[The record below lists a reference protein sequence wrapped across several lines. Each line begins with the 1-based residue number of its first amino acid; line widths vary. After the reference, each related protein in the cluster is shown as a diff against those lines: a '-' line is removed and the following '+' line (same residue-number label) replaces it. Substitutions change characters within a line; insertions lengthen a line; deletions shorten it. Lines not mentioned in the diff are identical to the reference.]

1 MSTKKI
7 LNRDVENVVEENLTG
22 FLMAYKKYYKKVG
35 EYNAFKYKGQRKDK
49 VALVIGGGSGHEPLF
64 PGYCG
69 AGLAD
74 AVACG
79 NICASPNPEL
89 ITKAAQAVD
98 QGKGVLF
105 VYNNYAGDNLN
116 FDMAEEMCRAEG
128 MKTAHVREWDDLA
141 SAPKERI
148 TDRRGI
154 AGVVYTIKI
163 AGAACDAGLDLDEVV
178 RITEKARD
186 NTNTIGVATAP
197 GTLPG
202 NEKPTFE
209 LADDEMEF
217 GMGLHGEPGIE
228 RTKMMYCSDM
238 VERMYNELMA
248 EMNLKEGDEVA
259 VLVNGLGSTPLL
271 ELNLVYYELYKRMH
285 RDGLKVYDAEV
296 KIYCTCMEMGG
307 FSISFLKLDDE
318 LKKYYDAPCFS
329 PYYAKGAFTGV
340 AADLGA
346 DEADEEEPEFD
357 EQDVEPAEIVRSK
370 EGVLEELSAE
380 DTRNM
385 LLYVADKIIAN
396 KPYLTEVDSAIGDGD
411 HGIGMAG
418 GMQKAKKK
426 LLKMQGEE
434 NAYHLFETA
443 GEAMLMSMGG
453 ASGVIF
459 GSLYLAGAKGME
471 PKGVITAE
479 DLAAMERKS
488 LAAIQERGGAQVGD
502 KTMVDAL
509 APAVEALE
517 ANSGKGLLEML
528 KATEDAAR
536 CGMENTKKYVAK
548 FGRAK
553 SLLERAIGHQDAGAT
568 SVYLIF
574 QGMREFVEGTMTK

>member
-1 MSTKKI
+1 MIKKI
-7 LNRDVENVVEENLTG
+7 LNADVSNVVEEMLTG
-22 FLMAYKKYYKKVG
+22 YLSAYKKYYKKIG
-35 EYNAFKYKGQRKDK
+35 EYNAFRYRANRKDK

-64 PGYCG
+64 SGYCG

-89 ITKAAQAVD
+89 IYETAKAVD

-105 VYNNYAGDNLN
+105 IYGCYAGDNLN
-116 FDMAEEMCRAEG
+116 FDMAEELCQADG
-128 MKTAHVREWDDLA
+128 IKTAHVRVWDDFA

-154 AGVVYTIKI
+154 AGDVFVIKV
-163 AGAACDAGLDLDEVV
+163 AGAACDAGLDFDEVV
-178 RITEKARD
+178 RIAEKARD
-186 NTNTIGVATAP
+186 NINTIGLATSP

-202 NEKPTFE
+202 NDKPTFE

-228 RTKMMYCSDM
+228 RTKMMPADDM
-238 VERMYNELMA
+238 VDRMYREIKE
-248 EMNLKEGDEVA
+248 EMGLKKGDRIA

-271 ELNLVYYELYKRMH
+271 ELNIVYYDLHKRFAK
-285 RDGLKVYDAEV
+285 DGLIVHDAEI
-296 KIYCTCMEMGG
+296 KTYCTCMEMGG
-307 FSISFLKLDDE
+307 FSITILRLDDE
-318 LKKYYDAPCFS
+318 LVKYLDAPCYS
-329 PYYAKGAFTGV
+329 PYYAKGELTG
-340 AADLGA
+340 ASYSI
-346 DEADEEEPEFD
+346 DEVEEEEEEPEFD
-357 EQDVEPAEIVRSK
+357 ENDVEEAQIVRSK
-370 EGVLEELSAE
+370 EGELTELNAE
-380 DTRNM
+380 DARNM
-385 LLYVADKIIAN
+385 LIYIADKIIAN
-396 KPYLTEVDSAIGDGD
+396 KPYLTEIDSAIGDGD

-434 NAYHLFETA
+434 NVYKIFETA
-443 GEAMLMSMGG
+443 GQAMLMSMGG

-459 GSLYLAGAKGME
+459 GSLYLAGAKDME
-471 PKGVITAE
+471 AKSALQAA
-479 DLAAMERKS
+479 DLAEMEKKS
-488 LAAIQERGGAQVGD
+488 LAAIQERGKAQVGD

-509 APAVEALE
+509 APAVEAME
-517 ANSGKGLLEML
+517 ANKDKGLAAML
-528 KATEDAAR
+528 AAAEEAAR
-536 CGMENTKKYVAK
+536 TGMEDTKNYIAK

-574 QGMREFVEGTMTK
+574 QGMKEFVFGT

>member
-1 MSTKKI
+1 MGTKKI
-7 LNRDVENVVEENLTG
+7 LNKDVSNVVEESLTG
-22 FLMAYKKYYKKVG
+22 YLLAYQKYYKKIG
-35 EYNAFKYKGQRKDK
+35 EYNAFFYKGHRKDK

-64 PGYCG
+64 TGYCG

-79 NICASPNPEL
+79 NVCASPNPEL
-89 ITKAAQAVD
+89 IMEAAKAVD

-105 VYNNYAGDNLN
+105 VYGNYAGDNLN
-116 FDMAEEMCRAEG
+116 FDMAEEMCQKEG
-128 MKTAHVREWDDLA
+128 IQTAHVREWDDFA

-154 AGVVYTIKI
+154 AGDVYTIKI
-163 AGAACDAGLDLDEVV
+163 AGAACDAGLSLEEVV

-186 NTNTIGVATAP
+186 NTNTIGLATSP

-209 LADDEMEF
+209 IADDEMEF

-228 RTKMMYCSDM
+228 RTKMMPCSEM
-238 VERMYNELMA
+238 VDRMYHELKE
-248 EMNLKEGDEVA
+248 EMNLKEGDEIA

-285 RDGLKVYDAEV
+285 KDGLKVYDAEV
-296 KIYCTCMEMGG
+296 KTYCTCMEMGG
-307 FSISFLKLDDE
+307 FSITFLKLDEE
-318 LKKYYDAPCFS
+318 LKSYYDAPCYS
-329 PYYAKGAFTGV
+329 PYYAKGATEQV
-340 AADLGA
+340 TW
-346 DEADEEEPEFD
+346 EAQEEEEIEFD
-357 EQDVEPAEIVRSK
+357 ESDIEAAPIIRSK
-370 EGVLEELSAE
+370 EGVLEELNVE
-380 DTRNM
+380 DARNM
-385 LLYVADKIIAN
+385 LLYIADKIIAN
-396 KPYLTEVDSAIGDGD
+396 KPYLTEIDSAIGDGD

-418 GMQKAKKK
+418 GMQKAKRK
-426 LLKMQGEE
+426 LLKLEDQENVYHIFEE
-434 NAYHLFETA
+434 A
-443 GEAMLMSMGG
+443 GQAMLMSMGG

-471 PKGVITAE
+471 SKNVLTAF
-479 DLAAMERKS
+479 DLAEMEEKS
-488 LAAIQERGGAQVGD
+488 LAAIQERGGAKVGD

-509 APAVEALE
+509 APAVEALKE
-517 ANSGKGLLEML
+517 KADLGLLEML
-528 KATEDAAR
+528 KQAEEAAR
-536 CGMENTKKYVAK
+536 IGMEDTKKYVAK

-574 QGMREFVEGTMTK
+574 QGMREFVEGTLKY

>member
-7 LNRDVENVVEENLTG
+7 LNKDVSNVVEESLTG
-22 FLMAYKKYYKKVG
+22 YLMAYKKYYKKIG
-35 EYNAFKYKGQRKDK
+35 EYNAFQYRGHRKDK

-64 PGYCG
+64 TGYCG

-89 ITKAAQAVD
+89 ITMAAKAVD

-105 VYNNYAGDNLN
+105 VYGNYAGDNLN

-128 MKTAHVREWDDLA
+128 MKTAHVREWDDFA

-154 AGVVYTIKI
+154 AGDVYTIKI

-186 NTNTIGVATAP
+186 NTNTIGLATSP

-202 NEKPTFE
+202 NDKPTFE
-209 LADDEMEF
+209 IADDEMEF

-228 RTKMMYCSDM
+228 RTKMMPCCDM

-248 EMNLKEGDEVA
+248 EMGLKSGDEIA

-296 KIYCTCMEMGG
+296 KTYCTCMEMGG
-307 FSISFLKLDDE
+307 FSITFLKLDDE
-318 LKKYYDAPCFS
+318 LKKYYDAPCYS
-329 PYYAKGAFTGV
+329 PYYAKGSFSGV
-340 AADLGA
+340 VEDASSD
-346 DEADEEEPEFD
+346 ADEEEPEFD
-357 EQDVEPAEIVRSK
+357 ETDVEPAVITRSK
-370 EGVLEELSAE
+370 DGVLEELNAE

-385 LLYVADKIIAN
+385 LLYIADKIIAN

-443 GEAMLMSMGG
+443 GQAMIMSMGG

-459 GSLYLAGAKGME
+459 GSLYLAGAKGRD
-471 PKGVITAE
+471 PKGTITAE
-479 DLAAMERKS
+479 DLARMEKKS
-488 LAAIQERGGAQVGD
+488 LDAIQERGGAQVGD

-509 APAVEALE
+509 APAVDALE

-528 KATEDAAR
+528 KAAEEAAR
-536 CGMENTKKYVAK
+536 CGMEDTKKYVAK

-574 QGMREFVEGTMTK
+574 QGMREFVEGAID